1 MTDLADWLAGIG
13 LANYAA
19 TFAEQ
24 EIDFELLPLL
34 TEGDVHDLG
43 LPIGARRKLLAAL
56 AALRGEHA
64 VRSEAAERRSEAE
77 RRQLTVMFV
86 DLAQSTPLALR
97 LDPETMGDVLRAF
110 QDAVTGEISRLGYV
124 AKLMGD
130 GVLAYFGWPRA
141 NENDA
146 ERAVAAALAIT
157 EAVARLESPTGE
169 KLACRI
175 GIATG
180 MVVVGELVGQ
190 GVAQEHTVVGPTPN
204 LAARLQEAAGLGEIM
219 IADMTRRLLGSGFI
233 VESMGDR
240 LLKGHKEPVPLFRV
254 LRQELRETRFPTRG
268 TVDLGP
274 MFGREADLA
283 LLRNAWEQAK
293 SGRGGTVLLTGEAG
307 IGKSRLVQ
315 ALTGDVAADNPA
327 LQVFQC
333 SPLHRENPFWP
344 VVRAFPAMAPMIEPP
359 AGGSNRRGSRHD
371 IARTIA
377 DELLRFAGR
386 GPAPLV
392 FEDAQWADRATID
405 LLRLLVEAVAETPA
419 LLIVTSR
426 IRGQPRLGPT
436 PSLVQLALARLD
448 GAAAA
453 ALLAATAGRH
463 PLSSRFTNDILAR
476 SDGVPLFIEE
486 MTKAIIE
493 TTPAGGAVTVPAT
506 LRDSLVAR
514 LDASPTMKAVAQIA
528 SCIGRDFAEAM
539 VFQIADVPQDELQ
552 EGLTAL
558 FGAGLLLAT
567 SDGQFRFKH
576 ALVCDIAYE
585 SLLTPRRQKLHQRIA
600 EAIEAMSGGT
610 AQNEP
615 ETLAHHWFAA
625 GQDGRAEP
633 YWLRARHRLAHW
645 QEQLDA
651 LADYLE
657 IGGGEVIPFPRPAV
671 SPKIH

>member
-1 MTDLADWLAGIG
+1 VTDLADWLAGIG
-13 LANYAA
+13 LAEYAA

-34 TEGDVHDLG
+34 TEADVRELG
-43 LPIGARRKLLAAL
+43 LPIGARRKLLGAL
-56 AALRGEHA
+56 AALRSERA

-97 LDPETMGDVLRAF
+97 LDPEAMGDVLRAF
-110 QDAVTGEISRLGYV
+110 QDAVTVEISRLGYV

-141 NENDA
+141 HENDA
-146 ERAVAAALAIT
+146 QRAVAAALAIT
-157 EAVARLESPTGE
+157 EAVAGLASPTGE

-204 LAARLQEAAGLGEIM
+204 LAARLLEAAGPGEIM
-219 IADMTRRLLGSGFI
+219 IAEMTRRLLGSAFV
-233 VESMGDR
+233 VESIGER
-240 LLKGHKEPVPLFRV
+240 LLKGHKEPVALFRV
-254 LRQELRETRFPTRG
+254 LRQELRETPFLTRG
-268 TVDLGP
+268 AVDLGP
-274 MFGREADLA
+274 MFGREVELA

-333 SPLHRENPFWP
+333 SPLHRENPLWP
-344 VVRAFPAMAPMIEPP
+344 VVRAFPAMASMIERP
-359 AGGSNRRGSRHD
+359 AGGSDRRGSRHD
-371 IARTIA
+371 IAQTTA
-377 DELLRFAGR
+377 GELLRFARR
-386 GPAPLV
+386 GPTLLV
-392 FEDAQWADRATID
+392 FEDAQWADRATTD
-405 LLRLLVEAVAETPA
+405 LLRLLVEAVAGTPA
-419 LLIVTSR
+419 LLIVTGR
-426 IRGQPRLGPT
+426 LQGELRLGAA
-436 PSLVQLALARLD
+436 PSLVQLALGRLD

-463 PLSSRFTNDILAR
+463 PLPGRLTTEILAR

-493 TTPAGGAVTVPAT
+493 TATGGGAVTVPAT
-506 LRDSLVAR
+506 LRDSLIAR
-514 LDASPTMKAVAQIA
+514 LDASPTMKAAAQIA
-528 SCIGRDFAEAM
+528 SCIGRDFGERLL
-539 VFQIADVPQDELQ
+539 FQVADFPQDELQ

-558 FGAGLLLAT
+558 LGAGLVLAT
-567 SDGQFRFKH
+567 SAGQFRFKH

-600 EAIEAMSGGT
+600 EAIEAMPGAT
-610 AQNEP
+610 AENEP

-633 YWLRARHRLAHW
+633 YWLRARHRVAHW

-657 IGGGEVIPFPRPAV
+657 TGGGEVIPFPRPAG
-671 SPKIH
+671 PP

>member
-1 MTDLADWLAGIG
+1 VTDLADWLAGIG
-13 LANYAA
+13 LAKYAA

-34 TEGDVHDLG
+34 TEADAHDLG
-43 LPIGARRKLLAAL
+43 LPIGARRKLLNAL
-56 AALRGEHA
+56 AALRGERA
-64 VRSEAAERRSEAE
+64 VRSDAAERRSEAE

-86 DLAQSTPLALR
+86 DLAQSTSLALR
-97 LDPETMGDVLRAF
+97 LDPEAMGDVLRAF
-110 QDAVTGEISRLGYV
+110 QDAVTSEISRLGYV

-130 GVLAYFGWPRA
+130 GILAYFGWPRA
-141 NENDA
+141 HENDA
-146 ERAVAAALAIT
+146 QRAVAAGLAIT
-157 EAVARLESPTGE
+157 EAVARLETPTGE

-204 LAARLQEAAGLGEIM
+204 LAARLQEVAGPGEIM
-219 IADMTRRLLGSGFI
+219 IAKMTRRLLGSDFV
-233 VESMGDR
+233 VEPIGER
-240 LLKGHKEPVPLFRV
+240 LLKGYKEPVPLFRV
-254 LRQELRETRFPTRG
+254 LQQGLRERPFPNG
-268 TVDLGP
+268 GAVDLGP

-293 SGRGGTVLLTGEAG
+293 SGCGSTVLLIGEAG

-315 ALTGDVAADNPA
+315 GLTGEVAADNPA
-327 LQVFQC
+327 LQVFRC

-344 VVRAFPAMAPMIEPP
+344 VVRAFPATASMIERP
-359 AGGSNRRGSRHD
+359 AGSDRRGSRHD
-371 IARTIA
+371 IAESMA
-377 DELLRFAGR
+377 GELLRVTRG
-386 GPAPLV
+386 GPALLV

-405 LLRLLVEAVAETPA
+405 LLQLLVEAVARTPA

-426 IRGQPRLGPT
+426 IQGEPRLGPA
-436 PSLVQLALARLD
+436 PSLVQLALGRLD
-448 GAAAA
+448 GDAAT
-453 ALLAATAGRH
+453 ALLAATAGQH
-463 PLSSRFTNDILAR
+463 PLPGRLTNEILAR

-486 MTKAIIE
+486 MTKTIIE
-493 TTPAGGAVTVPAT
+493 TTPAGGAGTVPAT
-506 LRDSLVAR
+506 LRDSLIAR
-514 LDASPTMKAVAQIA
+514 LDASPTMKASAQIA
-528 SCIGRDFAEAM
+528 SCIGRDFGERLLLQ
-539 VFQIADVPQDELQ
+539 VADFPQDELQ

-558 FGAGLLLAT
+558 LRAGLILAT
-567 SDGQFRFKH
+567 SAGQFRFKH

-600 EAIEAMSGGT
+600 EAIEAMPGAT
-610 AQNEP
+610 VQNEP

-625 GQDGRAEP
+625 GQDERAEP
-633 YWLRARHRLAHW
+633 YWLRARHRVAHW

-657 IGGGEVIPFPRPAV
+657 TGGGQVIPFSRPAG
-671 SPKIH
+671 PP